1 MARKKAQVGMD
12 YILAIA
18 IGVFIVFG
26 VAMFLFR
33 AEISETLSG
42 LFSDFGKEKKAS
54 SSAGTRIGS
63 AEEKAAEIKV
73 ALDSNN
79 LGLAEMKYGE
89 FIGEYFNEAEFGSLK
104 KQAELSQNE
113 MIKMKNEY
121 LEMKHSAVFNRIKKE
136 FSVVPFSNGKYEIRR
151 IGNVGAG
158 ESGGA

>member
-1 MARKKAQVGMD
+1 G
-12 YILAIA
+12 I
-18 IGVFIVFG
+18 
-26 VAMFLFR
+26 
-33 AEISETLSG
+33 
-42 LFSDFGKEKKAS
+42 
-54 SSAGTRIGS
+54 